1 MLGRFSVEVGGTDV
15 PEARF
20 VRKKSRALLKLLAIQ
35 PSRHLHRDQAMDAL
49 WPDLDLQAA
58 SAQLYKAV
66 HHIRQ
71 ALGADPERE
80 ALVEFRAGLLRL
92 GGEVETDVA
101 AFERLADLAV
111 REPTLAALR
120 AAVAAYTG
128 ELLPADRYEEWTLG
142 PREALGGRHVDLL
155 VRLGAALL
163 QAGVLAEAADAYR
176 QALAVDP
183 TREDGHRGLMQVYAL
198 EGNRDRAIRQFRIC
212 EEVLDRELG
221 ARPSV
226 ETTALREEIETA
238 AVPRAGASDEMPGY
252 AARLLTALIGREA
265 ETAILRSRL
274 DALADG
280 TGGWISIAGPAGI
293 GKTRL
298 AHEVL
303 QQARARGY
311 GVAYG
316 SARSGEGRL
325 SYAPLIDAV
334 RMALRADPT
343 GTEHIPAELGIA
355 LPDVA
360 VGAPAGSADRVA
372 SRNALFR
379 GMLRFLQERARR
391 TPLVVVLDDLHAADE
406 GTLAALTYLARRIAS
421 ASILLVACRRTDEP
435 SRPALDTLM
444 ETAPT
449 RILLGP
455 LSPREHETFLADALG
470 GPVDAKTAEVLH
482 GLGGGHPL
490 FTAELV
496 HQLSAAGRLVRKAK
510 GWSLERADETV
521 PVPSSLHGLLRERI
535 AAVSDAG
542 LGVLGLA
549 AVIGEAIPL
558 PLLQA
563 CARGE
568 ELLIEATDPLL
579 DLVSEAVD
587 ARLLEEAG
595 LGYRFTHPLLREAV
609 VRRMR
614 PLRRQALHRRVAR
627 TLEAERPEAERPVE
641 TLAHHYRESGDL
653 ERAVHYLIAAG
664 DRAESVYDHET
675 ALTWYGDALALL
687 PRGEAPAPARIA
699 EIHERIG
706 DVHRLVGHVEASSDA
721 YTNALAATA
730 EDGREGRPG
739 LHRKMALGAI
749 MAADVPAAFEH
760 LANARANP
768 PIEELD
774 EARNLIVEAL
784 IDWHVN
790 RLEDAV
796 GLAERALE
804 IAERAGAEREI
815 AQACEMLA
823 LAHLPQGNWEEGLR
837 YELRREADWSP
848 DLVLATDAHMCLW
861 EYRIR
866 GEDPHRRAKAFI
878 DGVTEQAASMGNLRC
893 LAVCHYALGS
903 IGLARG
909 DFHVAREQLERSLD
923 LHQALGSPAGVAFT
937 AARLL
942 ALEADVGGRAGA
954 DLFDRAL
961 EAASEAAVRDHAL
974 MNIYGAGMRS
984 RLSVGDVEGATR
996 LLATAER
1003 LEADGRPCPIC
1014 SLELL
1019 PVMAAVYLERGDV
1032 DAASRC
1038 AERGAELAASG
1049 HNAVG
1054 AARSA
1059 ATRGRVHL
1067 ARGEIRD
1074 AARALAGAADAFR
1087 DLGHRFELAVTLQAR
1102 GSLPGGADAE
1112 VEAQAILAT
1121 MRL

>member
-1 MLGRFSVEVGGTDV
+1 MDVGGTDV
-15 PEARF
+15 PDAGF
-20 VRKKSRALLKLLAIQ
+20 VRKKSRALFKLLAIQ
-35 PSRHLHRDQAMDAL
+35 PGRHLHRDQAMDAL
-49 WPDLDLQAA
+49 WPDLDVQAA

-71 ALGADPERE
+71 ALATADPRGE
-80 ALVEFRAGLLRL
+80 ALVEFSEGLLRL
-92 GGEVETDVA
+92 GAEVETDVA
-101 AFERLADLAV
+101 SFERLADVAV

-120 AAVAAYTG
+120 AAVAAYSG
-128 ELLPADRYEEWTLG
+128 ELLPADRYEEWTLA
-142 PREALGGRHVDLL
+142 PRDALSGRHVDLL
-155 VRLGAALL
+155 VQLGAALL
-163 QAGVLAEAADAYR
+163 QAGVLPEAADAYR

-198 EGNRDRAIRQFRIC
+198 EGSRDRAIRQFRIC

-221 ARPSV
+221 VRPSA
-226 ETTALREEIETA
+226 ETTALREEIETG
-238 AVPRAGASDEMPGY
+238 AVTAVGGSEEMSAS
-252 AARLLTALIGREA
+252 AARLLTPLIGREA

-280 TGGWISIAGPAGI
+280 TGGWLSIGGPAGI

-316 SARSGEGRL
+316 SARAGESRL

-334 RMALRADPT
+334 RMALTADPT

-379 GMLRFLQERARR
+379 GILRFLQERARR
-391 TPLVVVLDDLHAADE
+391 TALVVVLDDLHAADE
-406 GTLAALTYLARRIAS
+406 GTLEALTYLAPRIAS
-421 ASILLVACRRTDEP
+421 APILLVACRRTDEP
-435 SRPALDTLM
+435 SRPVLDTLM
-444 ETAPT
+444 ETAPA

-455 LSPREHETFLADALG
+455 LSPPEHQAFLAHALG
-470 GPVDAKTAEVLH
+470 GPVDAATAEALYA
-482 GLGGGHPL
+482 LGGGHPL
-490 FTAELV
+490 FTGELV
-496 HQLSAAGRLVRKAK
+496 HQLSAAARLVRTAN
-510 GWSLERADETV
+510 GWSLERADGPV
-521 PVPSSLHGLLRERI
+521 PVPSSLHGLLRERLT
-535 AAVSDAG
+535 AVSETG
-542 LGVLGLA
+542 LAVLGLA

-568 ELLIEATDPLL
+568 ELRIDGTDPLL
-579 DLVSEAVD
+579 DLVGEAVA

-595 LGYRFTHPLLREAV
+595 LGYRFSHPLLREAV

-614 PLRRQALHRRVAR
+614 PLHRQALHRRVAR
-627 TLEAERPEAERPVE
+627 TLESQHPEAERPVE
-641 TLAHHYRESGDL
+641 ALAHHYRQSGDHDL
-653 ERAVHYLIAAG
+653 AVHYLIAAG
-664 DRAESVYDHET
+664 DRAESLYDHQT
-675 ALTWYGDALALL
+675 ALTRFGEALAL
-687 PRGEAPAPARIA
+687 EAPASTRIA

-706 DVHRLVGHVEASSDA
+706 DVHRLIGHVEASSDA
-721 YTNALAATA
+721 YANALAANA
-730 EDGREGRPG
+730 EDGRERRPD

-749 MAADVPAAFEH
+749 MAADIPTALDH
-760 LANARANP
+760 LSSARADP
-768 PIEELD
+768 PIEALD

-823 LAHLPQGNWEEGLR
+823 LAHLPMGNWEEGLR

-866 GEDPHRRAKAFI
+866 GEDPYRRAKGFI

-909 DFHVAREQLERSLD
+909 DFQVSREHLERSLG
-923 LHQALGSPAGVAFT
+923 LHEALGSPAGIAFT

-942 ALEADVGGRAGA
+942 GLEADVGGGGGA
-954 DLFDRAL
+954 DLFERAL

-974 MNIYGAGMRS
+974 MMVYGAGIRS
-984 RLSVGDVEGATR
+984 RLSVGDLEGATG
-996 LLATAER
+996 LLTTAER

-1019 PVMAAVYLERGDV
+1019 PVMAAVYLEMGNV

-1038 AERGAELAASG
+1038 AERGAELSAAG

-1059 ATRGRVHL
+1059 AARGRVHL
-1067 ARGEIRD
+1067 ARGEIED
-1074 AARALAGAADAFR
+1074 AARGLADAADAFR
-1087 DLGHRFELAVTLQAR
+1087 DLGHRFELATTLQAR
-1102 GSLPGGADAE
+1102 GALPGGAGARAE
-1112 VEAQAILAT
+1112 AEEILASA
-1121 MRL
+1121 RP